1 MSVQALD
8 LPSVV
13 PRRDER
19 EITRLFPED
28 WILAVVLLSMVVLP
42 VTEILLRQ
50 FRTGIAGLTPLVQH
64 GTLLVSMFGAVVA
77 ARQKRLLSLGAAEF
91 LSGKVRENATLFATS
106 IAVATAVLLTAA
118 SLRFVAIEREGH
130 ATLAW
135 GIPLWWAESVLPAGF
150 AWIAVHVLLTSSDR
164 WSRRAVCAALAGCE
178 IAVFAAGWV
187 EPGPAILAGAFI
199 LLLAGAVAGAPLFAV
214 LGAAALLLH
223 WRDGIPLAAMSVSHY
238 SLVVNPSLPAIPLF
252 TLAGY
257 VLAEGGSSR
266 RLVRLFDAVLGGLRG
281 GPALVT
287 ALACAFF
294 TTFTGGSGVTILAL
308 GGLLLP
314 ILLRARFS
322 EKNALG
328 LLTGGGA
335 IGILFPPCLP
345 LILYGVSANVEVRQ
359 LFIAGIIPGLLTV
372 ALTAWLGFHQQPRRI
387 EPRPIDWS
395 EARAAAWDAKWEL
408 LMPVLVLVS
417 LFGGLATPVEAA
429 AITALYALVV
439 TVMIQRDYPSV
450 RALAVVFSKSGLLI
464 GGILLILGVSLGLT
478 SYLIDA
484 EVPQLAVQ
492 WVTSS
497 VHSRILFLLLLNLF
511 LVAVGA
517 VMDIYSAIVVVVP
530 LIAPLT
536 AAFGIDPVH
545 MGILFLTNL
554 QLGYL
559 MPPVGENLFISAY
572 RFDRPIGTIY
582 RACIPMIFIFAAVTL
597 LVTYVP
603 WLTLVFVR

>member
-1 MSVQALD
+1 MSLD
-8 LPSVV
+8 ASSRVAV
-13 PRRDER
+13 DEKAR
-19 EITRLFPED
+19 PHPED
-28 WILAVVLLSMVVLP
+28 WLLAIALLLMAVLP
-42 VTEILLRQ
+42 VAEIVLRQ
-50 FRTGIAGLTPLVQH
+50 FRTGIAGIAPVVQH
-64 GTLLVSMFGAVVA
+64 GTLVVSMIGAAVA
-77 ARQKRLLSLGAAEF
+77 ARQKRLLSLGTGEF
-91 LSGKVRENATLFATS
+91 LKGRVREYATLFAMSVAAATS
-106 IAVATAVLLTAA
+106 AVLTAA
-118 SLRFVAIEREGH
+118 SVRFVAVEREGN

-135 GIPLWWAESVLPAGF
+135 GIPLWCVEAILPAGF
-150 AWIAVHVLLTSSDR
+150 AWIAVHVVHTSSER
-164 WSRRAVCAALAGCE
+164 WSRRLVCATLAVAE
-178 IAVFAAGWV
+178 IAVFASGWIT
-187 EPGPAILAGAFI
+187 PGPAVLLSALILVLLGA
-199 LLLAGAVAGAPLFAV
+199 AMGAPLFAV
-214 LGAAALLLH
+214 LGATALLLH

-257 VLAEGGSSR
+257 LLAEGGASR
-266 RLVRLFDAVLGGLRG
+266 RLVRLFSALLGGLRG

-314 ILLRARFS
+314 ILLQARYS

-345 LILYGVSANVEVRQ
+345 LILYGVAANVEVRQ
-359 LFIAGIIPGLLTV
+359 LFVAGIIPGVLV
-372 ALTAWLGFHQQPRRI
+372 VVLTAWLGFHQQPVRTEI
-387 EPRPIDWS
+387 RPIVWREVAS
-395 EARAAAWDAKWEL
+395 AAWAAKWEL
-408 LMPVLVLVS
+408 FMPVLVLVI
-417 LFGGLATPVEAA
+417 LFGGFATPVEAA
-429 AITALYALVV
+429 AITAIYALVV
-439 TVMIQRDYPSV
+439 AAVIHRDYRNVPDLV
-450 RALAVVFSKSGLLI
+450 RVFVKSGLLI

-484 EVPQLAVQ
+484 EIPQLGVQ

-511 LVAVGA
+511 LVVVGA

-530 LIAPLT
+530 LITPLGV
-536 AAFGIDPVH
+536 AFGIDPVH
-545 MGILFLTNL
+545 LGILFLTNL

-572 RFDRPIGTIY
+572 RFDKSIGTVY
-582 RACIPMIFIFAAVTL
+582 RACIPMILIFSVATL

>member
-1 MSVQALD
+1 MSVQALGA
-8 LPSVV
+8 PRFVSV
-13 PRRDER
+13 REER
-19 EITRLFPED
+19 ETTPLHAED
-28 WILAVVLLSMVVLP
+28 WMLALALLAMITMP
-42 VTEILLRQ
+42 VAEILMRQ
-50 FRTGIAGLTPLVQH
+50 FRTGIAGFSPLVQH
-64 GTLLVSMFGAVVA
+64 GTLFVSMIGAVVA

-91 LSGKVRENATLFATS
+91 LRGRSRDNAALFAAS
-106 IAVATAVLLTAA
+106 IAAATAALLTAA
-118 SLRFVAIEREGH
+118 SFRFVAVEREGH
-130 ATLAW
+130 TTLAW
-135 GIPLWWAESVLPAGF
+135 NVPLWWAEAILPAGF
-150 AWIAVHVLLTSSDR
+150 AWITFHVLFRASDR
-164 WSRRAVCAALAGCE
+164 WSRRALAAL
-178 IAVFAAGWV
+178 IAAGMVVPFAMGWI
-187 EPGPAILAGAFI
+187 EPSSPFAIAAFVV
-199 LLLAGAVAGAPLFAV
+199 LLAGAAAGAPLFAL

-223 WRDGIPLAAMSVSHY
+223 WREGIPIAAMSVSHY
-238 SLVVNPSLPAIPLF
+238 SLAVNASLPAIPLF

-257 VLAEGGSSR
+257 ILADGGSSR
-266 RLVRLFDAVLGGLRG
+266 RLVRLFDAVLGGVRG

-287 ALACAFF
+287 ALVCAFF

-345 LILYGVSANVEVRQ
+345 LILYGVSANVEVRS
-359 LFIAGIIPGLLTV
+359 LFVAGIIPGILTV
-372 ALTAWLGFHQQPRRI
+372 AATAWLGFHQQPQMEAARA
-387 EPRPIDWS
+387 IDWRD
-395 EARAAAWDAKWEL
+395 ARSAAWDAKWEL

-417 LFGGLATPVEAA
+417 LFGGFATPVEAA
-429 AITALYALVV
+429 AITALYALLV
-439 TVMIQRDYPSV
+439 TAVIQRDYPSV
-450 RALAVVFSKSGLLI
+450 RSLAMVFSKSGLLI

-484 EVPQLAVQ
+484 EVPQLAVE

-497 VHSRILFLLLLNLF
+497 VQSRVLFLLLLNLF
-511 LVAVGA
+511 LVLVGA
-517 VMDIYSAIVVVVP
+517 IMDIYSAIVVVVP
-530 LIAPLT
+530 LIAPLA

-582 RACIPMIFIFAAVTL
+582 RACVPMILIFAAVTL

>member
-1 MSVQALD
+1 MSERA
-8 LPSVV
+8 
-13 PRRDER
+13 RRESD
-19 EITRLFPED
+19 RLFPED
-28 WILAVVLLSMVVLP
+28 WLLTIALLLMMLLP
-42 VTEILLRQ
+42 VAEIVMRQ
-50 FRTGIAGLTPLVQH
+50 FRTGIAGIAPVVQH
-64 GTLLVSMFGAVVA
+64 GTLIVSMIGAVVA
-77 ARQKRLLSLGAAEF
+77 ARQKRLLSLGTAEF
-91 LSGKVRENATLFATS
+91 LKGKTREYATLCAMS
-106 IAVATAVLLTAA
+106 IAASTSAILAAA
-118 SLRFVAIEREGH
+118 SARFVIVEREGH

-135 GIPLWWAESVLPAGF
+135 GIPLWWAEAILPIGF
-150 AWIAVHVLLTSSDR
+150 AWITVHVLLTSSER
-164 WSRRAVCAALAGCE
+164 WSRRAVCAA
-178 IAVFAAGWV
+178 IAAAEVAIFAIV
-187 EPGPAILAGAFI
+187 SPAPAVLIAAFV
-199 LLLAGAVAGAPLFAV
+199 LLLAGAAIGAPLFAV

-223 WRDGIPLAAMSVSHY
+223 WRDAIPLAAMSVSHY
-238 SLVVNPSLPAIPLF
+238 SLVVNASLPAIPLF

-257 VLAEGGSSR
+257 ILAEGGASR
-266 RLVRLFDAVLGGLRG
+266 RLVRLFQALLGGLRG

-314 ILLRARFS
+314 ILLQARYS

-345 LILYGVSANVEVRQ
+345 LILYGVAANVEVRQ
-359 LFIAGIIPGLLTV
+359 LFIAGILPGVLIV
-372 ALTAWLGFHQQPRRI
+372 VLTAWLGFHQQPGVP
-387 EPRPIDWS
+387 ESHPIDWR
-395 EARAAAWDAKWEL
+395 EAGSAAWHAKWEL

-417 LFGGLATPVEAA
+417 LFGGFATPVEAS

-439 TVMIQRDYPSV
+439 AAIIHRDYANVRELASV
-450 RALAVVFSKSGLLI
+450 FVKAGLLI

-484 EVPQLAVQ
+484 EIPQLAVQ

-497 VHSRILFLLLLNLF
+497 VQSLFLFLLLLNLF
-511 LVAVGA
+511 LVIVGA
-517 VMDIYSAIVVVVP
+517 IMDIYSAIVVVVP
-530 LIAPLT
+530 LIAPLG
-536 AAFGIDPVH
+536 AAFGVDPVH
-545 MGILFLTNL
+545 LGILFLTNL

-572 RFDRPIGTIY
+572 RFDKPIGMIY
-582 RACIPMIFIFAAVTL
+582 RACIPMILIFSGATL

>member
-1 MSVQALD
+1 MSVHALG

-13 PRRDER
+13 PRRDDR

-28 WILAVVLLSMVVLP
+28 WILAFALLSMIALP
-42 VTEILLRQ
+42 VAEILMRQ
-50 FRTGIAGLTPLVQH
+50 FRTGIAGLTPVVQH
-64 GTLLVSMFGAVVA
+64 GTLFVSMIGAVVA

-91 LSGKVRENATLFATS
+91 LSGKFRENATLFATS
-106 IAVATAVLLTAA
+106 IAAATAVLLTSA
-118 SLRFVAIEREGH
+118 SLRFVAVEREGH
-130 ATLAW
+130 TTLAW
-135 GIPLWWAESVLPAGF
+135 GIPLWWAEAILPVGF
-150 AWIAVHVLLTSSDR
+150 AWIALHVLLTSSDR
-164 WSRRAVCAALAGCE
+164 WSRRAICAALAVCE
-178 IAVFAAGWV
+178 VAVFATGWI
-187 EPGPAILAGAFI
+187 EPGPAIVIGAFV

-238 SLVVNPSLPAIPLF
+238 SLVVNASLPAIPLF

-359 LFIAGIIPGLLTV
+359 LFIAGVIPGLLTV
-372 ALTAWLGFHQQPRRI
+372 ALTAWLGFHQQPRRMV
-387 EPRPIDWS
+387 PRPIDWR

-417 LFGGLATPVEAA
+417 LFGGFATPVEAA
-429 AITALYALVV
+429 AITALYALIV
-439 TVMIQRDYPSV
+439 TVVIQRDYPSV

-511 LVAVGA
+511 LVVVGA

-530 LIAPLT
+530 LIAPLA

-582 RACIPMIFIFAAVTL
+582 RACIPMILIFAAVTL